1 MHIKDFIQTVAAQ
14 TIDSDT
20 FKWIVSGL
28 IGVISSIGGFWLSDL
43 TARVDHITRDLSE
56 RSQRVSVLEANVDG
70 LNKRLDRIEL
80 KIDYLIQE
88 KSKKD

>member
-1 MHIKDFIQTVAAQ
+1 MHIREFVSNVATQ
-14 TIDSDT
+14 SIDSDT

-43 TARVDHITRDLSE
+43 TARVNHISQDLSE

>member
-1 MHIKDFIQTVAAQ
+1 MSLRNLLTDVANSTV
-14 TIDSDT
+14 DSDM

-28 IGVISSIGGFWLSDL
+28 LGVISSIGGFWLSDL
-43 TARVDHITRDLSE
+43 TNRVNAISQDLGE
-56 RSQRVSVLEANVDG
+56 RSQRVSVLEANVEG

-88 KSKKD
+88 KVKRP

>member
-1 MHIKDFIQTVAAQ
+1 MLFREFLSNVAEQ
-14 TIDSDT
+14 TIDSDI
-20 FKWIVSGL
+20 FKWVVSGL
-28 IGVISSIGGFWLSDL
+28 LVVITSIGGFWLSDL
-43 TARVDHITRDLSE
+43 TTRINNISHDLSE